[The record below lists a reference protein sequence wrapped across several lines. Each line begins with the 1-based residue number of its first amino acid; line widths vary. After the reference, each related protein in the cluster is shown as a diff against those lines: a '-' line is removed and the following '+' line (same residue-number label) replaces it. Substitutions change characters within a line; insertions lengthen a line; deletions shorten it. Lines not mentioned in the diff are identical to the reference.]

1 MPEPSSKMAL
11 MKGQSEPGRVESP
24 AFGASSRDRIL
35 QAAKSLFATKG
46 YENTS
51 TVAISR
57 AAGSS
62 ESQLMKYFGSKE
74 GLLEAIFDE
83 SWQRINR
90 SVRQAIRELV
100 PRRRSSASSEAWS
113 WRRSKRDP
121 ELKLLMLLAGRR
133 VRKEG
138 RMVALSELLT

>member
-1 MPEPSSKMAL
+1 MIQSHRTGPSDNSAIL
-11 MKGQSEPGRVESP
+11 
-24 AFGASSRDRIL
+24 SSHERIL
-35 QAAKSLFATKG
+35 EAAKRMFAANG